1 MREVY
6 LLNEGDTLEKV
17 KYDCGDGQYRM
28 GEDKI
33 LGKKYMVLNAGG
45 DDITV
50 IRNYMP
56 LYISH
61 VKEKQNVLDIMSSG
75 FNIVASQSKDIE
87 VGDMLILNRP
97 KSVRY
102 VVSPLESLDT
112 IANKFGVEKSI
123 IMSSNNLKTDKL
135 FVGQILWI

>member
-17 KYDCGDGQYRM
+17 KYDFGDGGYYM
-28 GEDKI
+28 GDDKI
-33 LGKKYMVLNAGG
+33 LNKRYMVLNGG
-45 DDITV
+45 SDDISI

-56 LYISH
+56 LYISRL
-61 VKEKQNVLDIMSSG
+61 KETQTVLDIMSKG

-87 VGDMLILNRP
+87 AGDMLILNRP

-102 VVSPLESLDT
+102 VVSPLETLDT
-112 IANKFGVEKSI
+112 ISSKFGVNKSI
-123 IMSSNNLKTDKL
+123 IMSGNSLKTDKL

>member
-17 KYDCGDGQYRM
+17 KYDFGDGGYYM

-33 LGKKYMVLNAGG
+33 LGKKYMVLNGG
-45 DDITV
+45 SDDITV

-61 VKEKQNVLDIMSSG
+61 LKENQTVLDIMSKG

-87 VGDMLILNRP
+87 AGDMLILNRP

-102 VVSPLESLDT
+102 VVSPLETLDT
-112 IANKFGVEKSI
+112 ISSKFGVEKST